1 MRKDCID
8 PDRAEHI
15 RTEDHGDRRRNALTD
30 AAGSRDCAIHKCADG
45 IRTAHDLDALH
56 ARRNALRLIGKK
68 RKELPSERQQQST
81 PNSARDKGIAQAD
94 QIALHHALAVA
105 RALVSADKACACR
118 MKRRHNV
125 TL

>member
-1 MRKDCID
+1 MKSCTANRASRLFEMRKDCID

-15 RTEDHGDRRRNALTD
+15 RTEDRGDRRRNALTD

-81 PNSARDKGIAQAD
+81 PNSARDK
-94 QIALHHALAVA
+94 
-105 RALVSADKACACR
+105 
-118 MKRRHNV
+118 
-125 TL
+125 